1 MDLLVM
7 FNGTVVMQSGGAS
20 EYYSLALPVLLRCI
34 CPPPDL
40 LPLVPSLVLAVLQ
53 HLIQVFRGHRS
64 NVIKVQITPAPKVE
78 YKNSLLYAPL
88 VPVLTN
94 SVTDTLG

>member
-1 MDLLVM
+1 M

-40 LPLVPSLVLAVLQ
+40 LPLVPITLAA
-53 HLIQVFRGHRS
+53 RGGYLSSQRFLH
-64 NVIKVQITPAPKVE
+64 A
-78 YKNSLLYAPL
+78 
-88 VPVLTN
+88 
-94 SVTDTLG
+94 VTEAML